1 MSSEKERAPFY
12 IRAIA
17 WLIIN
22 GPYYAA
28 FLLLILASKCCT
40 STE

>member
-1 MSSEKERAPFY
+1 MNSDKDRAPFY

-22 GPYYAA
+22 GPYYAL
-28 FLLLILASKCCT
+28 FYLLIQASKWCT
-40 STE
+40 SAE